1 MNDKIF
7 NFKKVIVPVDF
18 SDPAAN
24 ALQCAAAMAR
34 QFDGEVI
41 LVFVVEIPAHT
52 IGTGVVLDDEAETK
66 RQIDERMSGL
76 INAHLNGVKS
86 RPEIRMGTP
95 SEEIL
100 KVATDE
106 NADLI
111 IIATH
116 GHSKVRRPLG
126 SVAERVVRQAHRPV
140 LTIPH
145 LGD

>member
-1 MNDKIF
+1 MDKKVF
-7 NFKKVIVPVDF
+7 NFKKIVVPVDF

-24 ALQCAAAMAR
+24 ALQCAAAITR
-34 QFDGEVI
+34 QFDGEII

-52 IGTGVVLDDEAETK
+52 IGTGVVLDDEEETK

-76 INAHLNGVKS
+76 IDTHLAGVKN
-86 RPEIRMGTP
+86 RPEIRMGNP

-100 KVATDE
+100 KVANEE

-116 GHSKVRRPLG
+116 GHSIVSRPLG

-140 LTIPH
+140 LAIPH